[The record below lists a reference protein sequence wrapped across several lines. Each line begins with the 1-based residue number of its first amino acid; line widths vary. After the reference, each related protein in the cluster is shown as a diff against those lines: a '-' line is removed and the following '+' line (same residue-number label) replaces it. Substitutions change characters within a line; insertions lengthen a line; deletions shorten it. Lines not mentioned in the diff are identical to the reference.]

1 MTITRI
7 LTATAEAAMAPLQLD
22 YLPPE
27 HLASRPASWWQ
38 NVLGVVNFGKPLLLD
53 GAQVPITANMIAPL
67 RSADDLCE
75 VWRVGGRPVR
85 LSNGAAGQSRVHY
98 RYCEDLLFGSITV
111 DERLFGP
118 GAAAHAGTDAGALS
132 GAT

>member
-1 MTITRI
+1 MTTTRI
-7 LTATAEAAMAPLQLD
+7 IRATVEAATAALQLD

-27 HLASRPASWWQ
+27 HLTSRPASWWQ
-38 NVLGVVNFGKPLLLD
+38 NVVGVVSCGKPLLLD

-85 LSNGAAGQSRVHY
+85 LSNSAAGTSPVHF
-98 RYCEDLLFGSITV
+98 RYCEVLLV
-111 DERLFGP
+111 GP
-118 GAAAHAGTDAGALS
+118 
-132 GAT
+132 